1 MNSPVSHNYWTMI
14 KQTQTVSNSIKKNHL
29 NTTNASLL
37 LWKTCL
43 SIIKCFMKTR
53 YMLVIVEKWGEKN
66 NLLFQL
72 IFEKSKISWV
82 CKVMFA
88 IIRTEW
94 SPDVAAQHKT
104 NKTTKSACERE
115 LILAYALCEC
125 HLSSYLS
132 ERWSRLNHSLACHD
146 LFDWALKVV
155 FDLLH
160 HFINI
165 WARKGYTLTAEHSRK
180 DPLQPIPF

>member
-1 MNSPVSHNYWTMI
+1 MRTKMFYIFHKKTIYMLIIVERYE
-14 KQTQTVSNSIKKNHL
+14 KKKN
-29 NTTNASLL
+29 
-37 LWKTCL
+37 
-43 SIIKCFMKTR
+43 
-53 YMLVIVEKWGEKN
+53 N
-66 NLLFQL
+66 NILFQI

-104 NKTTKSACERE
+104 NKTTKSLCERE
-115 LILAYALCEC
+115 LILAYVLCEC

-132 ERWSRLNHSLACHD
+132 DRWSRLNHSLAVHD
-146 LFDWALKVV
+146 LFDWAVKVV

-165 WARKGYTLTAEHSRK
+165 WARKGHTLTAEHSRK
-180 DPLQPIPF
+180 DPLQTLQPIPF